1 MKKILMIF
9 SLITLLFL
17 PQEIRSQAYETSWT
31 LNFGATYPRMIST
44 NAEPD
49 FLNYGVYAGI
59 QKNFSESVG
68 FRWTGR
74 YIQTFNK
81 IGASTRDITIMIGQ
95 ANLIYKF
102 APYDQITPYLQIGG
116 GGFLS
121 TVTNVDAGRPND
133 AILDFFL
140 DLGAGMEFKLWPR
153 FSFNAEVSFQSGQSQ
168 YMDGSPGTGL
178 GGILGQNADTWATL
192 DVGWVW
198 YFSTGDSA
206 MPANVMYAGIRD
218 AEMPDPVDYD
228 RIEQIVK
235 DNVPREVIKEVVV
248 PVEKESD
255 ASSRMSSDDNWVLV
269 GLNYDFGSARLS
281 QEAYPILFHA
291 ALVMLKNPDMK
302 VEIQGHTDNI
312 GSEKYNQKLSLDRA
326 KAVKNYLI
334 ARGVDARRMQVV
346 GYGSKFPIADNKTAV
361 GRSMNRRI
369 EFKTLN

>member
-1 MKKILMIF
+1 
-9 SLITLLFL
+9 
-17 PQEIRSQAYETSWT
+17 
-31 LNFGATYPRMIST
+31 
-44 NAEPD
+44 
-49 FLNYGVYAGI
+49 
-59 QKNFSESVG
+59 
-68 FRWTGR
+68 
-74 YIQTFNK
+74 
-81 IGASTRDITIMIGQ
+81 
-95 ANLIYKF
+95 
-102 APYDQITPYLQIGG
+102 

-218 AEMPDPVDYD
+218 AEIPDPVDYD